1 MFSNMLFFSVC
12 VCVCVGELLEDGTN
26 FLDSSSSSIT
36 EQGISISSTPIS
48 SIPNLL
54 VHPLV
59 SQCGCALPI
68 TPSCRYILTKDII

>member
-1 MFSNMLFFSVC
+1 MFSSTGMLFFSVC

-48 SIPNLL
+48 SI
-54 VHPLV
+54 
-59 SQCGCALPI
+59 LPQSVGS
-68 TPSCRYILTKDII
+68 PPC